1 MAIDKDTINH
11 PTHYT
16 SHPSGIECIQIT
28 EHFNF
33 NIGNVI
39 KYVWRAGLKNSILE
53 NLLKAQWYL
62 AREIERI
69 EKGIIKTMNS
79 SNDVSTTSKEYAR
92 GPIEDAKPNQAGIYS
107 MHCESCLAPN
117 KITCGCTKQDYF
129 KDALLIAKNT
139 IPPRLYDDDR

>member
-16 SHPSGIECIQIT
+16 SHPSGVECIQIT

-33 NIGNVI
+33 NLGNVI

-62 AREIERI
+62 AREIERTKY
-69 EKGIIKTMNS
+69 EETRDQDRS
-79 SNDVSTTSKEYAR
+79 YAR

-117 KITCGCTKQDYF
+117 KFTCKCT
-129 KDALLIAKNT
+129 NGRT
-139 IPPRLYDDDR
+139 TEVVR